1 MIYST
6 NQEPRIHASAQH
18 PADGKYLNNDLHA
31 LEKQNP
37 EDKSTASPLTFLSPT
52 SEPIAP
58 LHSQRQTRIMSILN
72 FTPDSFSDG
81 GSHTPSN
88 PSASFTP
95 SLLANSDIID
105 IGGESTRPGSSP
117 VTPEEELKRILPA
130 IQYAASVISPTQSIS
145 VDTYHASVAD
155 EALKA
160 GAHIIN
166 DISAGRLDK
175 DMFVVVAKHN
185 ATIILGHSRGT
196 PQTMMDPQHLE
207 YGPNVWKTVHNEL
220 LWQARN
226 AQKAGIPPWRIILD
240 PGLGFSKT
248 YEQNLELMRDLF
260 RLRKCPPFHTYAWC
274 VGLSRKKF
282 VQMLAGDAEKVGEAN
297 KVALMAS
304 IAGGADII
312 RVHEPEEAKFM
323 ARVMDQLH

>member
-1 MIYST
+1 M
-6 NQEPRIHASAQH
+6 
-18 PADGKYLNNDLHA
+18 
-31 LEKQNP
+31 
-37 EDKSTASPLTFLSPT
+37 
-52 SEPIAP
+52 
-58 LHSQRQTRIMSILN
+58 
-72 FTPDSFSDG
+72 
-81 GSHTPSN
+81 
-88 PSASFTP
+88 
-95 SLLANSDIID
+95 
-105 IGGESTRPGSSP
+105 
-117 VTPEEELKRILPA
+117 
-130 IQYAASVISPTQSIS
+130 
-145 VDTYHASVAD
+145 
-155 EALKA
+155 
-160 GAHIIN
+160 
-166 DISAGRLDK
+166 
-175 DMFVVVAKHN
+175 
-185 ATIILGHSRGT
+185 
-196 PQTMMDPQHLE
+196 
-207 YGPNVWKTVHNEL
+207 HNEL